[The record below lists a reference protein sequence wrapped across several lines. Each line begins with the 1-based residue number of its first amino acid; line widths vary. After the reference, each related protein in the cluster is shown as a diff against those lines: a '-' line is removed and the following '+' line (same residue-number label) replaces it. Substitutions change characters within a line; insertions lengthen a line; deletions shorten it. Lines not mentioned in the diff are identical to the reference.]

1 MTTKQLPPKRLHDDY
16 KKHVAQ
22 EWRQVYA
29 SAMSQ
34 PTAGL
39 NDSWANWILLQ
50 QCIAQYPAQFHGAL
64 TVAYNDGGETLRRMI
79 GALQNAAAA
88 GQRKPVFR
96 IG

>member
-1 MTTKQLPPKRLHDDY
+1 MKTKHLAPKRLNDDY
-16 KKHVAQ
+16 KNQVAQ

-29 SAMSQ
+29 SAVNR
-34 PTAGL
+34 PTTGL

>member
-1 MTTKQLPPKRLHDDY
+1 MTLLWGLPALCRGG
-16 KKHVAQ
+16 VAQ
-22 EWRQVYA
+22 WSEQAVYNGQA
-29 SAMSQ
+29 VGSS
-34 PTAGL
+34 PTA
-39 NDSWANWILLQ
+39 
-50 QCIAQYPAQFHGAL
+50 P

>member
-1 MTTKQLPPKRLHDDY
+1 MKTKHSHSKGSPSDY
-16 KKHVAQ
+16 KSHAAQ

-29 SAMSQ
+29 SAMSR
-34 PTAGL
+34 PMAGL

-79 GALQNAAAA
+79 AALKNAAAA

>member
-1 MTTKQLPPKRLHDDY
+1 MKTKHLSSKRLHDDY
-16 KKHVAQ
+16 KNQVAQ

-29 SAMSQ
+29 SAMSR

-39 NDSWANWILLQ
+39 NDSWANWVLLQ

-64 TVAYNDGGETLRRMI
+64 TVAYKDGGETLRRMI
-79 GALQNAAAA
+79 GALQNAAVA